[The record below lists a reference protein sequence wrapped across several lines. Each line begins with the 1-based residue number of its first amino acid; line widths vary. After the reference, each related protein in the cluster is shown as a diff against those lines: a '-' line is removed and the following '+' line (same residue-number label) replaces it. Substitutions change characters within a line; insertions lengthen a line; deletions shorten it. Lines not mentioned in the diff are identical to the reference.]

1 MTSTRQSIHPRRLRR
16 DALSSICPWSG
27 AFAGSTTLGFA
38 VEIWDWRRHDLDRLA
53 RLHRDGRGLHL
64 DDRLHRGHPRRRAG
78 ADELLATAAQSIP
91 VARRIGAGRST
102 CTAPDST
109 IERPAGRPRSRRGAG
124 AGAAMW
130 AQAHGNPHRVAD
142 LGANARGWSPSCWRT
157 STSPS
162 TTRRHRSRAAADTL
176 ALVSAVDSPHLRLNL
191 DLYHAQIGEGN
202 LIDLCRRAPALDRRD
217 PGRRRPRPVRAGHRR
232 DQLCGRGP
240 CPGRHGVCRRG
251 RPGVLRL
258 RRPRRGARCLRLTRY

>member
-1 MTSTRQSIHPRRLRR
+1 MTDPGSPFVLAASAEMLFVDLPMERRIRRLH
-16 DALSSICPWSG
+16 DA
-27 AFAGSTTLGFA
+27 GFH

-53 RLHRDGRGLHL
+53 RLHRDGVTFTSMTGYIRGTLG
-64 DDRLHRGHPRRRAG
+64 DRAG
-78 ADELLATAAQSIP
+78 ADELLATAAESIP
-91 VARRIGAGRST
+91 VARRIGAWALNLHGTGLDDRGLPVV
-102 CTAPDST
+102 ALPEGQEPD
-109 IERPAGRPRSRRGAG
+109 
-124 AGAAMW
+124 AAMW
-130 AQAHGNPHRVAD
+130 EQAHETLTRMAD
-142 LGANARGWSPSCWRT
+142 LGAREGVTFVLENLNRAVDHPGVPFA
-157 STSPS
+157 
-162 TTRRHRSRAAADTL
+162 AAADTL

>member
-1 MTSTRQSIHPRRLRR
+1 MTDPGSPFVLAASAEMLFVDLPMERRIRRLH
-16 DALSSICPWSG
+16 DA
-27 AFAGSTTLGFA
+27 GFH

-53 RLHRDGRGLHL
+53 RLHRDGVTFTSMTGYIRGTLG
-64 DDRLHRGHPRRRAG
+64 DRAG
-78 ADELLATAAQSIP
+78 ADELLATAAESIP
-91 VARRIGAGRST
+91 VARRIGAWALNLHGTGLDDRGLPVV
-102 CTAPDST
+102 ALPEGQEPD
-109 IERPAGRPRSRRGAG
+109 
-124 AGAAMW
+124 AAMW
-130 AQAHGNPHRVAD
+130 EQAHETLTRIAE
-142 LGANARGWSPSCWRT
+142 LGAREGVTFVLENLNRAVDHPGVPFA
-157 STSPS
+157 
-162 TTRRHRSRAAADTL
+162 AAADTL

>member
-1 MTSTRQSIHPRRLRR
+1 VTDPGSPFVLAASAEMLFVDLPMERRIRRLH
-16 DALSSICPWSG
+16 DA
-27 AFAGSTTLGFA
+27 GFH

-53 RLHRDGRGLHL
+53 RLHRDGVTFTSMTGYIRGTLG
-64 DDRLHRGHPRRRAG
+64 DRAG
-78 ADELLATAAQSIP
+78 ADELLATAAESIP
-91 VARRIGAGRST
+91 VARRIGAWALNLHGTGLDDRGLPVV
-102 CTAPDST
+102 ALPEGQEPD
-109 IERPAGRPRSRRGAG
+109 
-124 AGAAMW
+124 AAMW
-130 AQAHGNPHRVAD
+130 EQAHETLTRMAD
-142 LGANARGWSPSCWRT
+142 LGAREGVTFVLENLNRAVDHPGVPFA
-157 STSPS
+157 
-162 TTRRHRSRAAADTL
+162 AAADTL